1 MHLEYF
7 VVNFYVIKK
16 TVPAILNQ
24 AVPATTEEV
33 DKVIEHTMKCAYKYT
48 C

>member
-1 MHLEYF
+1 
-7 VVNFYVIKK
+7 
-16 TVPAILNQ
+16 VPAILNQ

-48 C
+48 SNIKQKKKLSKKGDLN